1 MDKPIAAI
9 EISSSS
15 IKLVVGHELDNQV
28 IVLYTMSKPF
38 SNLVENGE
46 IVDVS
51 QISEMLKG
59 FINIQDQEAK
69 LKITISEAT
78 LVLPPLGFEV
88 YQNDKTTNVV
98 SSIGQ
103 IDKLDISNVISLVRK
118 ELVPNGN
125 EIVDIIPDN
134 FTLDDGRVFLT
145 PPIGEKSNTL
155 SVRAKVHAL
164 PSAQVRKYC
173 QAVEDSGIHIKRAV
187 VAPYAVGEL
196 FKTYEEVP
204 KSYIYVDF
212 GAKITTTTLM
222 GDGVP
227 YSSLHFLK
235 GGDSLTEKISTEFSI
250 SLEDAEKI
258 KRKYGLNKREI
269 SFSPSIITS
278 QDEYGQKRDLFI
290 SDLNRVIEKFIDD
303 YSSSLSKCIDSML
316 KDYDNPK
323 FHRLPLILG
332 GDGSRLGGFVD
343 ELKKYF
349 PQNEIISIVPKSL
362 GARRQSYANCL
373 GAIYST
379 AKYRGTLED
388 DRTRVASISREE
400 PLKKKVTRLEDD
412 EL

>member
-15 IKLVVGHELDNQV
+15 LKLVVGHELDNQV
-28 IVLYTMSKPF
+28 IVLYTLTKPCEG
-38 SNLVENGE
+38 LVENGE
-46 IVDVS
+46 IINAS
-51 QISEMLKG
+51 AISDILKG

-69 LKITISEAT
+69 LKITISEVT
-78 LVLPPLGFEV
+78 LVLPPLGFEI

-118 ELVPNGN
+118 ETVPNGN

-164 PSAQVRKYC
+164 PSAHFQKYC
-173 QAVEDSGIHIKRAV
+173 QAVENSGIHIKRAV

-196 FKTYEEVP
+196 YKTYEEVP
-204 KSYIYVDF
+204 KSYIYIDV
-212 GAKITTTTLM
+212 GAKITTATLI

-227 YSSLHFLK
+227 YSSSYILK
-235 GGDSLTEKISTEFSI
+235 GGDTLTEKIATEFSI
-250 SLEDAEKI
+250 SVEDAEKI

-278 QDEYGQKRDLFI
+278 QDEYGEKRDLFI
-290 SDLNRVIEKFIDD
+290 SDLNKVIEVFIDEYAD
-303 YSSSLSKCIDSML
+303 SLSKCIDTML
-316 KDYDNPK
+316 HGYDNPK
-323 FHRLPLILG
+323 FHRLPFVLG
-332 GDGSRLGGFVD
+332 GDGSRLGGFVV

-349 PQNEIISIVPKSL
+349 PANDIISIVPKSL

-388 DRTRVASISREE
+388 DRTRVASVSREE
-400 PLKKKVTRLEDD
+400 PTKKKVSRLEDD